1 MDMSLVQGLTEKQ
14 TRDKEL
20 YLSKLVLFLQSAG
33 IDASFN
39 HETVLSLYKTVRENE
54 PVINVTGQY
63 ISKITLRTRLFAY
76 CGSWKSISFF
86 DYESLLTTSPP
97 PRFCGKMKAYV
108 RPVVQGRF
116 LGIFGGRVAAVKW
129 AGGELAEL
137 LNSDSGLA
145 EKLFALSGSYGYPD
159 VIVQFRDTAVAEI
172 SGPQFDSPPPFL
184 SNVMSYPDL
193 PVQKDDFFYAFGLY
207 NTISRYLSRLADD
220 DV

>member
-63 ISKITLRTRLFAY
+63 ISKVTLRTRLFAY

-145 EKLFALSGSYGYPD
+145 EKLFALSAAM
-159 VIVQFRDTAVAEI
+159 VTRCHRQFRDTAVAEI

-193 PVQKDDFFYAFGLY
+193 PVQKDDFFYAFAPI
-207 NTISRYLSRLADD
+207 NTIPAT
-220 DV
+220 